1 MFVARATRTR
11 DGSEQPGRFVDQPR
25 NAESAAG
32 RASSRTIVPT
42 GKKAAHVP
50 DPLPPVSVRSIPA
63 GEEVTRPL
71 PPPPGMIEMLPLLK
85 WNSL

>member
-11 DGSEQPGRFVDQPR
+11 DGSEQPGRFVDQRR

-32 RASSRTIVPT
+32 RASSRTIVHT
-42 GKKAAHVP
+42 GKKAEHVP
-50 DPLPPVSVRSIPA
+50 EPLLRVNAQSIPA